1 MQLRYFRIVV
11 IRPGSSI
18 INYVTNLLGKDV
30 VIDYFLLTH
39 FHSDHYGDVQKA
51 TGTSKN
57 GYRIT
62 GLTEVGDVIPI
73 KMYVDRDYPD
83 YQFPVDL
90 RSKNDGVDLPT
101 FLNLLEVPQL
111 SGKTQRIESRKV
123 RHRL

>member
-1 MQLRYFRIVV
+1 MVMF
-11 IRPGSSI
+11 
-18 INYVTNLLGKDV
+18 K
-30 VIDYFLLTH
+30 
-39 FHSDHYGDVQKA
+39 KA

-101 FLNLLEVPQL
+101 FLNLLEFLNYQEKHNGLKVEKFDIG
-111 SGKTQRIESRKV
+111 SNTQFVLKKEPKSYPGFEV
-123 RHRL
+123 RNIKSNNRLWTGR